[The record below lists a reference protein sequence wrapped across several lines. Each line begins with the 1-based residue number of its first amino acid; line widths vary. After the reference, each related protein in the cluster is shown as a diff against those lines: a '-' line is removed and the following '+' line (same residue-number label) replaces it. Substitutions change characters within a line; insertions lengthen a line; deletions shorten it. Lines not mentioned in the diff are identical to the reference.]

1 MDVVAPTLRE
11 ITRLERETIRRVAW
25 RLLPLLMLGMFCSWL
40 DRTNV
45 GMAGPT
51 MIPDLKFSNTVFGFG
66 SGLFFLGYFLFEVPS
81 NLILNK
87 VGARRWIARIMF
99 TWGIAA
105 GLTGF
110 VWNGWSYYTIRFLL
124 GLAEAGFFPGI
135 VLYLTWWFP
144 TYYRARMQAIFYSAG
159 TISLFI
165 GPPIGGLLL
174 QLHGW
179 LGLHGWQW
187 LFIMEAL
194 PPIVL
199 AVAIWQLLTDRP
211 TEAAWLRPEQQAWL
225 AERLA
230 AELAQREAIHKY
242 SLGEVFYNPR
252 VWLLSLAWFGMSAS
266 NYALAFFLPLI
277 VKGLGVSASM
287 IGVVS
292 GLPFV
297 FALVAM
303 LLWSWHSDR
312 TGERTWHVACAFVVC
327 AAGLAACI
335 LIGTNH
341 PVVTM
346 GALIVAAIGLV
357 STSPCFWAIP
367 GTMLTGT
374 AAAGGIA
381 LINALAGLGGWLGPT
396 MFGVVKDATGSDN
409 VALLVLAALPLVSA
423 LAVVGAGYERRGQRP
438 RLPA

>member
-1 MDVVAPTLRE
+1 
-11 ITRLERETIRRVAW
+11 
-25 RLLPLLMLGMFCSWL
+25 MLGMFCSWL

-51 MIPDLKFSNTVFGFG
+51 MIPDLQFSNTVFGFG

-81 NLILNK
+81 NLILNR

-174 QLHGW
+174 QRHGW

-211 TEAAWLRPEQQAWL
+211 TEAAWLRPEQRA
-225 AERLA
+225 
-230 AELAQREAIHKY
+230 
-242 SLGEVFYNPR
+242 
-252 VWLLSLAWFGMSAS
+252 
-266 NYALAFFLPLI
+266 
-277 VKGLGVSASM
+277 
-287 IGVVS
+287 
-292 GLPFV
+292 
-297 FALVAM
+297 
-303 LLWSWHSDR
+303 
-312 TGERTWHVACAFVVC
+312 
-327 AAGLAACI
+327 
-335 LIGTNH
+335 
-341 PVVTM
+341 
-346 GALIVAAIGLV
+346 
-357 STSPCFWAIP
+357 
-367 GTMLTGT
+367 
-374 AAAGGIA
+374 
-381 LINALAGLGGWLGPT
+381 
-396 MFGVVKDATGSDN
+396 
-409 VALLVLAALPLVSA
+409 
-423 LAVVGAGYERRGQRP
+423 
-438 RLPA
+438 